1 MQLLMKRRIL
11 SVMAAGAL
19 TASLGTVINTAAA
32 SGAGVT
38 KFGTIASPCGAKP
51 KALKLTSQGRGV
63 TASAINIGYGDD
75 AGIYG
80 IDQEMGHSMANF
92 ISWCNAQGGIN
103 GRTLVGHYFSGSTGS
118 YPAGMGSST
127 NSAFTSMCDNDF
139 AAVGQGFA
147 VDVLGEH
154 TRLACNL
161 PTVAGFTATKQVQ
174 NAYEM
179 FQGMPN
185 PLDYGMASGFG
196 DMKKYSKTGAND
208 IKHACAVRYSNLAS
222 QVSSTVKDEE
232 ALGQIGWNF
241 NNCDEVVGSGDW
253 QSNTAAVQ
261 SAVSNLQ
268 NDGAKIVLWTAGFG
282 GSLKSF
288 LQNADSI
295 NFKPY
300 WILEANGYTAAF
312 ETWAKSNPTLVKK
325 VLIRTSL
332 EPMTLT
338 SNPAVKSYLS
348 IVPNDADHTALSEQS
363 ISSALLF
370 ATAAKTCGNA
380 LTPQCLISALG
391 KVKAWNAGG
400 LTGTSN
406 VAGNMPTTCGMLIGF
421 SNAGAFKQAYRA
433 AAGAL
438 SGSATYVQPTP
449 VSLRASGI
457 SLDSSR
463 HYAFPGITNPIVP
476 KK

>member
-1 MQLLMKRRIL
+1 MKRRIL

-51 KALKLTSQGRGV
+51 KTMQLSNQGRGV
-63 TASAINIGYGDD
+63 TASTINIGYGDD

-80 IDQEMGHSMANF
+80 IDQEMGHSVAKF
-92 ISWCNAQGGIN
+92 IAWCNAQGGIN
-103 GRTLVGHYFSGSTGS
+103 GRQLVGDYFSGSTGA
-118 YPAGMGSST
+118 YPAGIGAST
-127 NSAFTSMCDNDF
+127 NAAFTSMCDKDF

-161 PTVAGFTATKQVQ
+161 PTSAGFTATKQVQ
-174 NAYEM
+174 NAFEM
-179 FQGMPN
+179 TQPMPN

-196 DMKKYSKTGAND
+196 DLKKYSKTGPTD

-222 QVSSTVKDEE
+222 EVASTVKDEE

-241 NNCDEVVGSGDW
+241 NNCDETVGSGDW
-253 QSNTAAVQ
+253 QSNAAAVQ

-268 NDGAKIVLWTAGFG
+268 NDGAKVVLWTAGFG
-282 GSLKSF
+282 GSLKAF
-288 LQNADSI
+288 LQDAAAI
-295 NFKPY
+295 NFTPY
-300 WILEANGYTAAF
+300 WILEANAYTSAF
-312 ETWAKSNPTLVKK
+312 ETWAQSNTALVKK

-338 SNPAVKSYLS
+338 SNPAVKSYLQ
-348 IVPNDADHTALSEQS
+348 IVPDAADHTALSEQA
-363 ISSALLF
+363 ISAALLF

-380 LTPQCLISALG
+380 LTTQCYITAVN
-391 KVKAWNAGG
+391 KVKVWNAGG
-400 LTGTSN
+400 LHGTSN
-406 VAGNMPTTCGMLIGF
+406 PAANMPTNCGLLMGF
-421 SNAGAFKQAYRA
+421 GSTGSFKQAYPSV
-433 AAGAL
+433 AGKF
-438 SGSATYVQPTP
+438 SCSPIYVQATP

-457 SLDSSR
+457 TLDSTR
-463 HYAFPGITNPIVP
+463 HYAFPGITSPITP
-476 KK
+476 GK

>member
-1 MQLLMKRRIL
+1 MQLTMKRRLL
-11 SVMAAGAL
+11 SVMAAGTL

-51 KALKLTSQGRGV
+51 KTLKLTDQARGV
-63 TASAINIGYGDD
+63 TASTINIGYGDD

-103 GRTLVGHYFSGSTGS
+103 GRTLVGHYFSGSTGA
-118 YPAGMGSST
+118 YPSGMGSST
-127 NSAFTSMCDNDF
+127 NAAFTSMCANDF

-154 TRLACNL
+154 TRLACDL

-174 NAYEM
+174 NAFEM
-179 FQGMPN
+179 YQGMPN
-185 PLDYGMASGFG
+185 PLDFGMASGFA
-196 DMKKYSKTGAND
+196 DLKKYSKTGATD
-208 IKHACAVRYSNLAS
+208 IKHACAIRYSNLAS
-222 QVSSTVKDEE
+222 EVASTVKDEE

-241 NNCDEVVGSGDW
+241 NNCDETVGSGDW

-268 NDGAKIVLWTAGFG
+268 NDGAKVVLWTAGFG

-295 NFKPY
+295 NFHPY
-300 WILEANGYTAAF
+300 WILEANAYTAAF
-312 ETWAKSNPTLVKK
+312 ETWAKTNASLVKK
-325 VLIRTSL
+325 VLIRSSL
-332 EPMTLT
+332 EPVNLT
-338 SNPAVKSYLS
+338 SNSAVKSYLS
-348 IVPNDADHTALSEQS
+348 IVTADADHTALSEQA

-380 LTPQCLISALG
+380 LTTQCLISALG
-391 KVKAWNAGG
+391 KVKTWSAGG

-406 VAGNMPTTCGMLIGF
+406 VAGNLPTTCGLLMGF
-421 SNAGAFKQAYRA
+421 GSTGSFKQAYPA
-433 AAGAL
+433 TAGAF
-438 SGSATYVQPTP
+438 SCSATYVQPTP

-457 SLDSSR
+457 TLDASR
-463 HYAFPGITNPIVP
+463 HYAFPGITNPVVA
-476 KK
+476 K